1 LKCFTATTN
10 TVGEI
15 VNISNYDIFIRKIM
29 FNRKIIG
36 LMLFEISK
44 RIDRYLLPI
53 TISVWLAIPFILIF
67 YINDWYTIGLRREYG
82 C

>member
-1 LKCFTATTN
+1 LKCFTATAN

-36 LMLFEISK
+36 LMLFEVSK
-44 RIDRYLLPI
+44 RLTDISYRSLLA
-53 TISVWLAIPFILIF
+53 S
-67 YINDWYTIGLRREYG
+67 G
-82 C
+82 